1 MDFNKIETRELE
13 DGTFEHKHAFYGWW
27 HPELRMHPTKL
38 IIEHSV
44 GCSGNM
50 WTNVIKNVEVL
61 KKDMQFSLQ
70 EVIEARYI
78 SNRSY
83 WVGEVLR
90 LTTWGFVP
98 KFKVEEEE

>member
-1 MDFNKIETRELE
+1 MEINKMKTRELE
-13 DGTFEHKHAFYGWW
+13 DGRIEHKHAFYNWW
-27 HPELRMHPTKL
+27 HPASRLHPTKL

-50 WTNVIKNVEVL
+50 WTNVIRNVEVL

-70 EVIEARYI
+70 EVTEARYI
-78 SNRSY
+78 QNRSY

>member
-1 MDFNKIETRELE
+1 MEYNKIDTRINEI
-13 DGTFEHKHAFYGWW
+13 GIKEHKHDYYDWW
-27 HPELRMHPTKL
+27 HPATRVHSSQYML
-38 IIEHSV
+38 EHSV
-44 GCSGNM
+44 GCAGNM

-98 KFKVEEEE
+98 KFKVEEQE